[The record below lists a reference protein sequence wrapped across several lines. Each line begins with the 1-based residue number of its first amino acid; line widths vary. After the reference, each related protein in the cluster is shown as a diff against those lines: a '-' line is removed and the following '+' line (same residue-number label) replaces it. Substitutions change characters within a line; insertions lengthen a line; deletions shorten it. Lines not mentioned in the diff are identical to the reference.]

1 MTDKDWILLL
11 IPIIAN
17 GILLAI
23 FQEILKRRFEKIDQ
37 KRKIENKLNKIVFD
51 LIQKYNGIV
60 IASNRVEAQEL
71 LDQIDLLGQEL
82 FGLQSFIKSY
92 NILQKK
98 YEDKAEEILNRYNNI
113 VEKLKD
119 GLLDEVRYEFYK
131 IEEVLKFMLNK
142 SIC

>member
-51 LIQKYNGIV
+51 LIQKYNGIPLK
-60 IASNRVEAQEL
+60 EC
-71 LDQIDLLGQEL
+71 LGPETP
-82 FGLQSFIKSY
+82 G
-92 NILQKK
+92 
-98 YEDKAEEILNRYNNI
+98 
-113 VEKLKD
+113 
-119 GLLDEVRYEFYK
+119 
-131 IEEVLKFMLNK
+131 
-142 SIC
+142 